1 MTGKMEDDQSF
12 KWVIGFINNICRTVC
27 AASMPG
33 KVCWSVCGAW
43 VCAQFDC
50 ENLYNLFQMV
60 GAMTHI
66 NHHTMLNINIIFKCS
81 DDKSEHETIKANS
94 NDVNSCERKWRIEI
108 AKKVPARLLVTG
120 AESGD
125 QTSPETRDQH
135 HDIGR
140 SAQHQV
146 GRNLSLCFYSLC
158 VHGAAPNIIYSLF
171 WHSSLYLYNLFWLTL
186 LHEWYNQRS
195 FIKFIKNQTWVSSKS
210 SQPY

>member
-1 MTGKMEDDQSF
+1 MCHVHVRCD
-12 KWVIGFINNICRTVC
+12 
-27 AASMPG
+27 
-33 KVCWSVCGAW
+33 
-43 VCAQFDC
+43 DC
-50 ENLYNLFQMV
+50 ENFYNLFQMV
-60 GAMTHI
+60 GTMTH
-66 NHHTMLNINIIFKCS
+66 NNDNTINIIFKCS

-171 WHSSLYLYNLFWLTL
+171 
-186 LHEWYNQRS
+186 
-195 FIKFIKNQTWVSSKS
+195 
-210 SQPY
+210 